1 MNEKTYKVMEAID
14 YFSKF
19 NKEDIQ
25 INSKTKEFN
34 INFNKNGLPH
44 LLGIHYTEKYPQD
57 FKSGVFLNKA
67 RKNRIS
73 DQDILDKVE
82 YFQGQNQ
89 RNNVENR
96 INTFAEFMKNLEK
109 GFIVHKTLESKMNV
123 NYLIVQTEDG
133 NFKHLGVLSGRTGTL
148 IETYEDLSEKEL
160 SILKTYFVGTDNDYY
175 KNSKLIEPLESLKIY
190 DEKLEQYI
198 NFSFDEDKQRFLN
211 QHLGMDYQ
219 ECMKQFYEEKDFDA
233 GWIKSTNKSMDFER

>member
-1 MNEKTYKVMEAID
+1 MNEKTYKVMEAIN

-25 INSKTKEFN
+25 INSKTREFN

-44 LLGIHYTEKYPQD
+44 LLGLQYTVQYPRS
-57 FKSGVFLNKA
+57 FKAGIFLNEIKHN
-67 RKNRIS
+67 KIS

-96 INTFAEFMKNLEK
+96 INTFIEFMKNLEK
-109 GFIVHKTLESKMNV
+109 VFIVQKTLESKMNV

-133 NFKHLGVLSGRTGTL
+133 NFKQLGILSGKTGTL
-148 IETYEDLSEKEL
+148 IESYEELDEKEL
-160 SILKTYFVGTDNDYY
+160 SILKTYFVATNNDYY
-175 KNSKLIEPLESLKIY
+175 KNSSLIEPIENLKIY
-190 DEKLEQYI
+190 DEKLERYI
-198 NFSFDEDKQRFLN
+198 NFLFDDEKQQYLN
-211 QHLGMDYQ
+211 QHLGMDYKKCI
-219 ECMKQFYEEKDFDA
+219 EKFYEEKDTCKF
-233 GWIKSTNKSMDFER
+233 ILTL

>member
-34 INFNKNGLPH
+34 INFNKNETPH
-44 LLGIHYTEKYPQD
+44 LLGMHYTEKYPKD
-57 FKSGVFLNKA
+57 FKARIFLNKA

-96 INTFAEFMKNLEK
+96 INTFAEFMKNFEK
-109 GFIVHKTLESKMNV
+109 GFIVQKTLESKMNV

-133 NFKHLGVLSGRTGTL
+133 NFKHLGVLSGRTGIL
-148 IETYEDLSEKEL
+148 IEIYEELSEKEL

-175 KNSKLIEPLESLKIY
+175 RNSKLIESLENLKIY
-190 DEKLEQYI
+190 DEKLEQ
-198 NFSFDEDKQRFLN
+198 NL
-211 QHLGMDYQ
+211 
-219 ECMKQFYEEKDFDA
+219 MK
-233 GWIKSTNKSMDFER
+233 